1 MEVREALRMHE
12 ERTQLIREDLA
23 ALQDFPVTV
32 LPAVSAEFL
41 NHAKDEPG
49 KRLQF
54 LAFLYVC
61 SVSSTGPPTV
71 LQPLPAKP
79 SRLGFLLKASG
90 IAFSLGRGLLQMRS
104 QKMQTALAKWALLL
118 YYSVFRATAF
128 IR

>member
-1 MEVREALRMHE
+1 MKVRDALRMHE

-41 NHAKDEPG
+41 NVAKDDPG

-54 LAFLYVC
+54 LAFLYIC
-61 SVSSTGPPTV
+61 NVSSTPPT
-71 LQPLPAKP
+71 LLKPLPAKS

-90 IAFSLGRGLLQMRS
+90 VAFSLGRGLLRMRS